1 MNDAGA
7 DEETLSPCQKIFRT
21 VELLEHVLASV
32 PATTLLCA
40 RRTDKLFREVIDD
53 SPTLRTKLF
62 FEKDPS
68 IGEARWLLLEA
79 EESIEDVRKA
89 PVPEFRVTEYDVAS
103 KISRSE
109 GIRVAMRYLLNPIL
123 FEPDEDYLTPDE
135 LNPTARM
142 VAARLKLL
150 TLPTD
155 VCSITS
161 EAATD
166 FCWRMFLTQPPI
178 TSVSVMVHFGGC
190 DSGRRMRQRIERLDG
205 LRYGDVIRKIHDL
218 AGGEGPTYME
228 SAFIDGFGVNI
239 IFPNEEEMA
248 MVANGV
254 WYAST

>member
-1 MNDAGA
+1 MNDVGA

-40 RRTDKLFREVIDD
+40 RRANKFFREVIED
-53 SPTLRTKLF
+53 STTLRTKLF
-62 FEKDPS
+62 FAKDPS

-79 EESIEDVRKA
+79 EESMGDVRKA
-89 PVPEFRVTEYDVAS
+89 PIQESRVTEYDVAS
-103 KISRSE
+103 EISRSE
-109 GIRVAMRYLLNPIL
+109 GIRVAKRYLFNPIL

-135 LNPTARM
+135 LNPTAKRA
-142 VAARLKLL
+142 AARLKLV

-166 FCWRMFLTQPPI
+166 FCWGMFLTQPPI
-178 TSVSVMVHFGGC
+178 TSISVMVHFGGC
-190 DSGRRMRQRIERLDG
+190 GSGRRMRQRIERPGG
-205 LRYGDVIRKIHDL
+205 LRYADVIRKIQDL
-218 AGGEGPTYME
+218 ARGEGPTYME

-239 IFPNEEEMA
+239 IFPNQEEMA
-248 MVANGV
+248 MVAKRV
-254 WYAST
+254 WYGST